1 MQVDKT
7 QGTWKLGTVYGK
19 ATRNSGEIDKI
30 RKKIGDKKNGWKIKY
45 GVSDMQAR
53 EKNKKQKGDVFEQ
66 YKYNLIW
73 AYEQYCITWSMI
85 WLRRGTSEPIFQNN
99 KCLHSS
105 QSKTTVKKV
114 MTAF

>member
-1 MQVDKT
+1 MERQQEIQVKST
-7 QGTWKLGTVYGK
+7 KFAKKLEK
-19 ATRNSGEIDKI
+19 
-30 RKKIGDKKNGWKIKY
+30 KKIGWKIKY
-45 GVSDMQAR
+45 GISDMQAR

-73 AYEQYCITWSMI
+73 AYEQYCITRSVI